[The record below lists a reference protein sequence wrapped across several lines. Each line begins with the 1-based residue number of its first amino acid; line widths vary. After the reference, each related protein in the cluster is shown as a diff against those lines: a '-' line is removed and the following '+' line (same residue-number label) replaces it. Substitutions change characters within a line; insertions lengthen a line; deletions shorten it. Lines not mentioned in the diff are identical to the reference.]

1 MISEI
6 EIYSIINYLAGDL
19 SDEEKQH
26 MENKLAQN
34 PEYKAKFEELKET
47 WGEPGFASDVKRI
60 NIAHEWSVFKSLQNS
75 MELSQTNFR
84 SHKIRLIIRYAAAAV
99 ILIATTLGSF
109 LYLKNPAGVQSPKV
123 EQIVYYIPEH
133 KAMKTTEKVIETNT
147 KKVKINIPKGERRQ
161 ITLPDGSRVWLNS
174 RSSLSYAS
182 SFNQQSRDVILEG
195 EAYFEVAHNPT
206 KPFHVKA
213 KGIIIEV
220 LGTVFNVSAYPEDE
234 EVETALISG
243 KISMIDTLS
252 EKLII
257 LQPKEAV
264 LVDLKLRS
272 TTKSEFRTDIY
283 SAWKDGELVFS
294 GESPQKVFERLERTF
309 NKTFRFNPTIFE
321 DKKLTAHFQKG
332 ESLER
337 ILEVTSKAL
346 NINIRETPT
355 GIVITE
361 RPKNLQLKE

>member
-6 EIYSIINYLAGDL
+6 EIYSIINYLVGEL
-19 SDEEKQH
+19 SDEEKLQI
-26 MENKLAQN
+26 ENKLAQN

-47 WGEPGFASDVKRI
+47 WGETGFASEVSKID
-60 NIAHEWSVFKSLQNS
+60 IAHEWSVFKSLQNS
-75 MELSQTNFR
+75 MEFSQVNFR
-84 SHKIRLIIRYAAAAV
+84 SRKVRLIMRYAAAAV
-99 ILIATTLGSF
+99 VLVATSLGSF
-109 LYLKNPAGVQSPKV
+109 LYFKKPAGVQSPKV
-123 EQIVYYIPEH
+123 EQVAYYVPEP
-133 KAMKTTEKVIETNT
+133 KAAKIIEKVIETNT
-147 KKVKINIPKGERRQ
+147 RKVKINIPKGERRR
-161 ITLPDGSRVWLNS
+161 ITLPDGTKVWLNS
-174 RSSLSYAS
+174 RSVLSYES
-182 SFNQQSRDVILEG
+182 SFNQQNRDVILEG

-243 KISMIDTLS
+243 KISMMDTLS

-264 LVDLKLRS
+264 LVDFKLKS
-272 TTKSEFRTDIY
+272 TIKSEFRTDIY

-309 NKTFRFNPTIFE
+309 NKTFRFNPEIFE
-321 DKKLTAHFQKG
+321 DKKLTAHFQEG
-332 ESLER
+332 ETLER

-355 GIVITE
+355 GIIITE
-361 RPKNLQLKE
+361 RPKNLQFKE

>member
-19 SDEEKQH
+19 SDEQKQQI
-26 MENKLAQN
+26 ENKLAQN

-47 WGEPGFASDVKRI
+47 WGETGFASELIKIDI
-60 NIAHEWSVFKSLQNS
+60 SHEWSVFKSLQNLKKLPQVS
-75 MELSQTNFR
+75 LHSR
-84 SHKIRLIIRYAAAAV
+84 KVRLALRYAAAS
-99 ILIATTLGSF
+99 IIIIATALGSF
-109 LYLKNPAGVQSPKV
+109 LYFKNPARVKSPEV
-123 EQIVYYIPEH
+123 EQVVYYIPER
-133 KAMKTTEKVIETNT
+133 KATEATEKVIETST
-147 KKVKINIPKGERRQ
+147 KKTKISIPKGERRR
-161 ITLPDGSRVWLNS
+161 ITLPDGTKVWLNS
-174 RSSLSYAS
+174 RSVLSYES
-182 SFNQQSRDVILEG
+182 LFNQQNRDVILEG
-195 EAYFEVAHNPT
+195 EAYFEVVHNPT

-252 EKLII
+252 EKMII

-264 LVDLKLRS
+264 LVDFKLKS
-272 TTKSEFRTDIY
+272 TIKSEFRTDIY

-294 GESPQKVFERLERTF
+294 AESPQKVFERLERTF
-309 NKTFRFNPTIFE
+309 NKTFRFNPAIFE

-346 NINIRETPT
+346 NINIRETSN